1 MILVSSRSV
10 LLPLAA
16 AFLLGGCAV
25 GTMGGTGK
33 PAKAGKTPRAAQDN
47 GARLEGL
54 MARENGPFAKHPV
67 SLLDGLASGSVE
79 ASTPPRVECEKDA
92 HGALGCF
99 FRVELGSD
107 AEGDANSIVCSATSA
122 FRPFGPELKGFLD
135 EATLAEVPRI
145 ETRSRGEGIAVSFV
159 ANSQRQEADSLRV
172 GTPKLAVL
180 YAHGY
185 MTVCQDMM
193 AGGRKTFERVVGQ
206 FFDGLK
212 FKPGSTAPAIFSSGY
227 QERAG
232 ERTTGFRYHY
242 IATRAGGEPGFS
254 EFSAAFSL
262 RTDGKSWRV
271 VDQGQAVERD
281 DKGDIQSMRTL
292 YWIDGKGPI
301 VLSAKP
307 SEDKKFRLKL
317 EAGTKTDSLEASPKA
332 PLGTEFWSAPE
343 LLKVS
348 SGSASSYRYAI
359 LTMNDSDP
367 SFRYITLTR
376 SKPGLLL
383 EDEETLSSTGKKLAK
398 TDEAR
403 PKDEL
408 HIDARGLVTKEVSS
422 SSVSELIHTW
432 GELPSLLGSK
442 KSTRPA
448 AGAKAPFRGKGA
460 VAK

>member
-1 MILVSSRSV
+1 MILASPRSV
-10 LLPLAA
+10 LLALVAA
-16 AFLLGGCAV
+16 LLLSGCAV
-25 GTMGGTGK
+25 GTMGRAGTTGRPGK
-33 PAKAGKTPRAAQDN
+33 ARRTAQEN

-54 MARENGPFAKHPV
+54 LARENGPFAKHPV
-67 SLLDGLASGSVE
+67 SLLDGLVSGSVE
-79 ASTPPRVECEKDA
+79 ASVPPKVECAKDA
-92 HGALGCF
+92 HGALVCSLL
-99 FRVELGSD
+99 VDLGKD
-107 AEGDANSIVCSATSA
+107 ADGDANSIVCSATSG
-122 FRPFGPELKGFLD
+122 FRPFGPELKGLLR
-135 EATLAEVPRI
+135 EAPLSEVPRI
-145 ETRSRGEGIAVSFV
+145 ETKSRGEGIAVSFV
-159 ANSQRQEADSLRV
+159 STTERQEADSIRI

-185 MTVCQDMM
+185 MTVCADMM
-193 AGGRKTFERVVGQ
+193 AGGRKTFDRVVGQ

-212 FKPGSTAPAIFSSGY
+212 FKPGSSSPAIFSSGY

-242 IATRAGGEPGFS
+242 IATRSGDEPGFS

-262 RTDGKSWRV
+262 RTDGKTWRV

-292 YWIDGKGPI
+292 YWLDGKGPI

-317 EAGTKTDSLEASPKA
+317 EAGTKSDSLEASPKA

-359 LTMNDSDP
+359 LTLNDSDP

-383 EDEETLSSTGKKLAK
+383 EDEETLSSSGKKAAK
-398 TDEAR
+398 TAEAR

-408 HIDARGLVTKEVSS
+408 HIDGRGLVTKEVSS
-422 SSVSELIHTW
+422 DSVSELIHTW
-432 GELPSLLGSK
+432 GELPSLLGTRKARTGGATGSK
-442 KSTRPA
+442 PLSGGKI
-448 AGAKAPFRGKGA
+448 AK
-460 VAK
+460 